1 MPVPSLQRG
10 HRMRLR
16 LLAVGTSL
24 LLAAMPAAA
33 QQGAAGMRVAPSGRA
48 TTQVTVA
55 SRAPGAERPTN
66 HVVRIDYG
74 QPHARGRAVAGGL
87 IPYDGVWRTGANEA
101 TAFTTEV
108 DLEIGTLRVPRGSY
122 TLYSFLTRDGWRL
135 AVNRQTGQWGTQY
148 DAAQDLGRVDMTLRS
163 LQEPRES
170 FTITLVPSGDSPL
183 TGNLVLSWGNV
194 QGTVPWRVVGSSSA
208 AR

>member
-1 MPVPSLQRG
+1 
-10 HRMRLR
+10 MRLR

-24 LLAAMPAAA
+24 LLASMPAAA
-33 QQGAAGMRVAPSGRA
+33 QQGAAAGMRVAPSGRA
-48 TTQVTVA
+48 TTQITVA

-74 QPHARGRAVAGGL
+74 QPHARGRDVAGGL

-101 TAFTTEV
+101 TSLTTEV
-108 DLEIGTLRVPRGSY
+108 DLEIGSLRVPKGTY

-135 AVNRQTGQWGTQY
+135 AINRQTGQWGTQY
-148 DAAQDLGRVDMTLRS
+148 DAAQDLGRVDLTLRQ

-170 FTITLVPSGDSPL
+170 FSITLVPSGDAPL
-183 TGNLVLSWGNV
+183 GGSLVLSWGTV
-194 QGTVPWRVVGSSSA
+194 QGSVPFRVVGASSA
-208 AR
+208 SR

>member
-1 MPVPSLQRG
+1 
-10 HRMRLR
+10 MRLS
-16 LLAVGTSL
+16 LFAVGTSL
-24 LLAAMPAAA
+24 LLASMPAAA
-33 QQGAAGMRVAPSGRA
+33 QQGAAAGMRVAPSGRA

-55 SRAPGAERPTN
+55 SRAAGAERPTN
-66 HVVRIDYG
+66 HAIRIDYG
-74 QPHARGRAVAGGL
+74 QPHARGRDVAGGL

-148 DAAQDLGRVDMTLRS
+148 DPEQDLARIPMRVTRLR
-163 LQEPRES
+163 EPVEQ
-170 FTITLVPSGDSPL
+170 FTISLDPGKNGSGELALLWENTRASVPVAVKAAGRRAG
-183 TGNLVLSWGNV
+183 TGN
-194 QGTVPWRVVGSSSA
+194 
-208 AR
+208 